1 MSMRWRLLVPFLY
14 LGPSALL
21 LAWVFL
27 FPVCDLAWLS
37 VHEAHTAGG
46 VKGFVGLANYREL
59 LHPEFLRVL
68 GTTAIWV
75 GISTPLAVG
84 IGLAGA
90 LLLNQELPCRGTLR
104 ALAFLPWAVPHAIVG
119 VLWRWLVHPQYGLM
133 NRTLLILGLVSDPI
147 GFLSVKYAMATAI
160 AMRVW
165 KGAPFAILAIL
176 AGLQSIP
183 PERYEA
189 AAVDGAGPWG
199 QFWAITLPG
208 IRAVLVTTT
217 LILAIWAVTTFDMLW
232 VLTEGG
238 PLGATEI
245 LPIAIYRL
253 AFTAFD
259 AGRGSA
265 MAVVGLGLTGGLTVA
280 YYHFSKERNS

>member
-1 MSMRWRLLVPFLY
+1 MRWRPLVVLLY
-14 LGPSALL
+14 LGPSAVLL
-21 LAWVFL
+21 TSVFL
-27 FPVCDLAWLS
+27 FPIGDLAWLS
-37 VHEAHTAGG
+37 VHEAHTAGR

-59 LHPEFLRVL
+59 LRPEFLGVL
-68 GTTAIWV
+68 RTTAVWV
-75 GISTPLAVG
+75 SLSTVLSVAVG
-84 IGLAGA
+84 LTGA
-90 LLLNQELPCRGTLR
+90 LLLNRDMPCRGTLR

-119 VLWRWLVHPQYGLM
+119 ILWRWLAHPQYGLM
-133 NRTLLILGLVSDPI
+133 NRTLLILGLVADPI
-147 GFLSVKYAMATAI
+147 GFLSVKHAMATAI

-176 AGLQSIP
+176 AGLQAIP
-183 PERYEA
+183 SERYEA
-189 AAVDGAGPWG
+189 AAVDGAGPWD

-208 IRAVLVTTT
+208 IRGVLVTTS

-253 AFTAFD
+253 AFTAYE

-265 MAVVGLGLTGGLTVA
+265 MAVVGLGVTAGLAMV
-280 YYHFSKERNS
+280 YYHFSKERVS

>member
-1 MSMRWRLLVPFLY
+1 MSMGRRSLVAFLY

-21 LAWVFL
+21 LASVFL
-27 FPVCDLAWLS
+27 FPVGDLAWLS
-37 VHEAHTAGG
+37 VHDAHTAGG
-46 VKGFVGLANYREL
+46 VKGFVGWAHYREL
-59 LHPEFLRVL
+59 LGPEFLHVL
-68 GTTAIWV
+68 RITAIWV
-75 GISTPLAVG
+75 SISTLLSVAV
-84 IGLAGA
+84 GLAGA
-90 LLLNQELPCRGTLR
+90 LLLNRDLPCRGTLR
-104 ALAFLPWAVPHAIVG
+104 ALAFLPWAVPHAMVG
-119 VLWRWLVHPQYGLM
+119 VLWRWLAHPQYGLL
-133 NRTLLILGLVSDPI
+133 NRTLLILGLITDPI

-176 AGLQSIP
+176 AGLQAIP

-189 AAVDGAGPWG
+189 AAVDGAGSWD
-199 QFWAITLPG
+199 QFRAITLPG
-208 IRAVLVTTT
+208 IRGVLVTTS

-253 AFTAFD
+253 AFTAYD
-259 AGRGSA
+259 AGRGAA
-265 MAVVGLGLTGGLTVA
+265 MAVVGLGITGGLAMV
-280 YYHFSKERNS
+280 YYHFSKERVS

>member
-1 MSMRWRLLVPFLY
+1 MSMWRRSLVAFLY

-21 LAWVFL
+21 LASVFL
-27 FPVCDLAWLS
+27 FPVGDLAWLS

-46 VKGFVGLANYREL
+46 VKGFVGLAHYREVL
-59 LHPEFLRVL
+59 GPEFLQVL
-68 GTTAIWV
+68 RTTASWV
-75 GISTPLAVG
+75 SISTLLSLAVG
-84 IGLAGA
+84 LSGA
-90 LLLNQELPCRGTLR
+90 LLLNRDMPCRGALR
-104 ALAFLPWAVPHAIVG
+104 ALAFLPWAVPHAMVG
-119 VLWRWLVHPQYGLM
+119 ILWRWLAHPQYGLM
-133 NRTLLILGLVSDPI
+133 NRTLLILGLISDPI

-160 AMRVW
+160 GMRVW

-176 AGLQSIP
+176 AGLQAIP

-189 AAVDGAGPWG
+189 AAVDGAGSWE

-208 IRAVLVTTT
+208 IRGVLVTTS

-253 AFTAFD
+253 AFTAYD
-259 AGRGSA
+259 AGRGAA
-265 MAVVGLGLTGGLTVA
+265 MAVVGLGITGGLAMV
-280 YYHFSKERNS
+280 YYHFSKERIS